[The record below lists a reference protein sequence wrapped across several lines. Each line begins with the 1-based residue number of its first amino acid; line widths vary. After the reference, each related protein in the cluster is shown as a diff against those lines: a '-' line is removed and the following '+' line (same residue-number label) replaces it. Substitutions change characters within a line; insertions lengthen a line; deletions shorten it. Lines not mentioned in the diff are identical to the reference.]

1 MAKNVSSYEADAKE
15 MVERIEA
22 ARAAGEQL
30 TFLPDEVAPADSD
43 RAKRGKGK
51 ATTQLREYLAAKGM
65 RLPEDVLVQ
74 MAGLASSDDAFV
86 TAMARTEQILSWA
99 EAGGRQVGYVMNKEG
114 ALVEKELDNRHTTAQ
129 RLAAFQFVYTA
140 QLRAA
145 EALLPYGLA
154 KVTPDVAVTMPVRI
168 VMPAAQAGQDRAATA
183 RDITPQPRRMAPP
196 PMPHEMQQNQGL
208 GNQASGHSDGVIRTE
223 GAKL

>member
-1 MAKNVSSYEADAKE
+1 MAKNVSSYEADAKA

-30 TFLPDEVAPADSD
+30 TFLPDEPAPADSD

-51 ATTQLREYLAAKGM
+51 ATTQLREYLAAKGL

-74 MAGLASSDDAFV
+74 MAGLASTDDVFV
-86 TAMARTEQILSWA
+86 TAMARTEQLLAWA
-99 EAGGRQVGYVMNKEG
+99 EAGATGYKASPVAPSM
-114 ALVEKELDNRHTTAQ
+114 AQ

-154 KVTPDVAVTMPVRI
+154 KVTPDVAVTMPVQI
-168 VMPAAQAGQDRAATA
+168 VMPAAQAGQDPAAAA

-208 GNQASGHSDGVIRTE
+208 ANPVSGKLDGDIRTE
-223 GAKL
+223 GAKR

>member
-1 MAKNVSSYEADAKE
+1 MAKNVSSYEADAKA

-30 TFLPDEVAPADSD
+30 TFLPDEPAPADSD
-43 RAKRGKGK
+43 RAKP
-51 ATTQLREYLAAKGM
+51 AKGL

-74 MAGLASSDDAFV
+74 MAGLASTDDAFL
-86 TAMARTEQILSWA
+86 TAMARTEQILAWA
-99 EAGGRQVGYVMNKEG
+99 EAGGRDVGYVMTKDG
-114 ALVEKELDNRHTTAQ
+114 SLVEKELDNRHTTAQ

-154 KVTPDVAVTMPVRI
+154 KVTPDVAVTMPVQI
-168 VMPAAQAGQDRAATA
+168 VMPAAQAGSDPAATA

-196 PMPHEMQQNQGL
+196 PMPHEIKQNQGL
-208 GNQASGHSDGVIRTE
+208 GNPASGHSDGIIRTDE
-223 GAKL
+223 ASR